1 MGLLLGSRSSRSLFP
16 TVSPSA
22 GPAHPASVYPHFSA
36 PPTTPGHGPSPGQ
49 LLSQPCIAPS
59 SQRWECHGHYSQD
72 GLQTPP
78 QVHAV
83 LSPRRCLPSP
93 RAGGAHFQ
101 VLRVHNA
108 ENGPWPPPTPA
119 QVPSRT
125 TADTSALTV
134 ALPCIKAASRPFGS
148 WLLGTSCP

>member
-22 GPAHPASVYPHFSA
+22 GPAHPASVYLHFSPPPQHLGMA
-36 PPTTPGHGPSPGQ
+36 PLQDNCSASPALPPVPRDGNATVTTLRTDS
-49 LLSQPCIAPS
+49 
-59 SQRWECHGHYSQD
+59 
-72 GLQTPP
+72 TPP

-93 RAGGAHFQ
+93 RPGGAHFQ

-108 ENGPWPPPTPA
+108 ENGPWPPPTRA